1 MTMMRRELWRTL
13 FGAVGI
19 ALMTVTFS
27 AKVTAQVPDAVISW
41 PDILYVNGRIV
52 TFDNTKVN
60 DNPGSVVEAM
70 AVRDEKILAL
80 GSAADIMKFKG
91 PKTKVV
97 DLKGANVLPGL
108 IDSHN
113 HIQGPA
119 ARRATRIFKLSTT
132 TPGFYVRIKVEKTAK
147 ETLAKIKKSIDQL
160 RAAVTVGIDDW
171 ISIELIRDRKKGYPS
186 IATVSHL
193 MDTKDP
199 KDAKITQKHLD
210 EMVPDRMFLLH
221 SAAGIQRLRRMKM
234 NQWVRVDQGP
244 TGKPVKKALFKIKF
258 SWLPWKY
265 RTEPEPP
272 TMSAMALDHERGI
285 IAAGTP
291 ASHRINLLNSYSYK
305 RTKERW
311 PSIDGAL
318 TKDARG
324 MKDAAK
330 RGLIKS
336 SPLRGELKDIWK
348 SKPTPAQFAEGVKAT
363 AFNHIWKLGVT
374 QLSTRLDEPFE
385 VAGYYN
391 LWREE
396 KRIPYRIGWHY
407 EHHRLP
413 AVGPAVS
420 KSLYTTIGDQ
430 SVGADYNPW
439 VWLLGVG
446 SEGDGDAVTRAC
458 LGPDLPAL
466 PGKEKY
472 VKEELERCPPWVRG
486 DKKNMGPLGEG
497 IWNALNSGWRMVGL
511 HGVGSHMI
519 RLFVHRL
526 EDAMK
531 MNPDLTLKRVRAA
544 RHGFSHGTMIGK
556 VPEIMAMARKYNFY
570 LPVDVGRSIRDES
583 AAINEFYGPE
593 GYEFQAPIASMID
606 AGVHVLADDAS
617 FKDVEVFV
625 TRYDPDTKKTMQ
637 PKEKID
643 RVTSYKLHTII
654 PAEFNFSEMLTGSL
668 EVGKFADFIVID
680 KDFLDPKAVP
690 NNKIG
695 DIKVLMTV
703 ISGAVVWTHKD
714 APKSL
719 KKLPH
724 VYGRTYKL
732 HRKANY
738 RLGSTG

>member
-1 MTMMRRELWRTL
+1 
-13 FGAVGI
+13 
-19 ALMTVTFS
+19 MTVTP
-27 AKVTAQVPDAVISW
+27 TARVAAQIPDAVLAW

-52 TFDNTKVN
+52 TFDDTKIN
-60 DNPGSVVEAM
+60 NNPGSVVESM
-70 AVRDEKILAL
+70 AVRDEKIIAL
-80 GSAADIMKFKG
+80 GSRGDIIKMKG

-119 ARRATRIFKLSTT
+119 ARRATRIFKLSST
-132 TPGFYVRIKVEKTAK
+132 TPGFYVRIKVAKTPK

-160 RAAVTVGIDDW
+160 RAAVKVGKDDW
-171 ISIELIRDRKKGYPS
+171 ISVELLRDRKMGYPS

-199 KDAKITQKHLD
+199 KDAKITQGHLD
-210 EMVPDRMFLLH
+210 AMVSDRMFLVH
-221 SAAGIQRLRRMKM
+221 SAAGIQRLKRMKT
-234 NQWVRVDQGP
+234 NQWLRLDAGP
-244 TGKPVKKALFKIKF
+244 DGKPVRKPLFMVKF
-258 SWLPWKY
+258 SWLPRKY
-265 RTEPEPP
+265 RTQPQPP
-272 TMSAMALDHERGI
+272 AISQLALDHERGI
-285 IAAGTP
+285 IAADTP
-291 ASHRINLLNSYSYK
+291 ASHRINLLNSYGYK
-305 RTKERW
+305 RTKELW
-311 PSIDGAL
+311 PDIDGAL

-336 SPLRGELKDIWK
+336 SPLRGELQDIWK
-348 SKPTPAQFAEGVKAT
+348 SKPTPAQFAEGVKST
-363 AFNHIWKLGVT
+363 AFDLIWKLGVT
-374 QLSTRLDEPFE
+374 QISTRLDEPFE
-385 VAGYYN
+385 VAGFYN

-396 KRIPYRIGWHY
+396 KRVPYRIGWHY

-420 KSLYTTIGDQ
+420 RSVYTTIGNQ

-439 VWLLGVG
+439 IWLLGVG
-446 SEGDGDAVTRAC
+446 SEGDGDSVTRAC

-466 PGKEKY
+466 PGKEIY

-486 DKKNMGPLGEG
+486 DKKNVGPLGEG
-497 IWNALNSGWRMVGL
+497 VWKALNTGWRMVGL
-511 HGVGSHMI
+511 HGIGSHMI

-531 MNPDLTLKRVRAA
+531 MNPDMTLERVRAA

-556 VPEIMAMARKYNFY
+556 VPEVMAMARKYNLY
-570 LPVDVGRSIRDES
+570 LPVDVARSIRDETE
-583 AAINEFYGPE
+583 AIDEFYGPE

-606 AGVHVLADDAS
+606 AGVKVLADADAS
-617 FKDVEVFV
+617 FEDVGVFV
-625 TRYDPDTKKTMQ
+625 TRHNPDTKKTMQ

-643 RVTSYKLHTII
+643 RVTSYKLHTIV
-654 PAEFNFSEMLTGSL
+654 PAEFNFSETVTGNL

-680 KDFLDPKAVP
+680 KDFLDSKAVP
-690 NNKIG
+690 DDKIG

-703 ISGAVVWTHKD
+703 ISGAVVWTSD
-714 APKSL
+714 AAPEAF

-724 VYGRTYKL
+724 VYGRKYKL
-732 HRKANY
+732 HNKANY
-738 RLGSTG
+738 VLGSTK

>member
-1 MTMMRRELWRTL
+1 MMRRGLWCAV
-13 FGAVGI
+13 FGVIGV
-19 ALMTVTFS
+19 ALMTVTS
-27 AKVTAQVPDAVISW
+27 SLKVTAQVPDAVIAW
-41 PDILYVNGRIV
+41 PDVLYVNGKIV
-52 TFDNTKVN
+52 TFDDTKVN
-60 DNPGSVVEAM
+60 GNPGSIVEAM

-80 GSAADIMKFKG
+80 GSRLDIMKMKG

-119 ARRATRIFKLSTT
+119 ARRATGIFKLSTT
-132 TPGFYVRIKVEKTAK
+132 TPGYYLRMKVEKTPE
-147 ETLAKIKKSIDQL
+147 ETLAKIKKAIDQL
-160 RAAVTVGIDDW
+160 RAAVTVGKDDW
-171 ISIELIRDRKKGYPS
+171 ISIELRRDRKKGYPS

-199 KDAKITQKHLD
+199 KDAKITQQHLD
-210 EMVPDRMFLLH
+210 KLVPDRMFLLH
-221 SAAGIQRLRRMKM
+221 SAAGIQRLRGMKV
-234 NQWVRVDQGP
+234 NEWVRVDRGP
-244 TGKPVKKALFKIKF
+244 DGKPVKKPLFMVKF
-258 SWLPWKY
+258 SWLPWQH
-265 RTEPEPP
+265 RTEPGRP
-272 TMSAMALDHERGI
+272 TLSALALDHERGI
-285 IAAGTP
+285 IAADTP
-291 ASHRINLLNSYSYK
+291 ASHRINLLNSYGYA

-311 PSIDGAL
+311 PDMDGAL
-318 TKDARG
+318 TKDDRG

-336 SPLRGELKDIWK
+336 SPLRGELQDIWK
-348 SKPTPAQFAEGVKAT
+348 SKPTPAQFAEGVKST
-363 AFNHIWKLGVT
+363 AFDHLWKLGVT
-374 QLSTRLDEPFE
+374 QISTRLDEPFE
-385 VAGYYN
+385 VAGFYN

-396 KRIPYRIGWHY
+396 KRVPYRIGWHY

-420 KSLYTTIGDQ
+420 RSLYTTIGDQ

-446 SEGDGDAVTRAC
+446 SEGDGDSVTRAC

-486 DKKNMGPLGEG
+486 DRKNMGPLGEG
-497 IWNALNSGWRMVGL
+497 VWKALDTGWRMVGL

-519 RLFVHRL
+519 RLFVRRL
-526 EDAMK
+526 EEAMK
-531 MNPDLTLKRVRAA
+531 KNPDLTLERVRAA

-556 VPEIMAMARKYNFY
+556 VPEVLAMARKYNFY
-570 LPVDVGRSIRDES
+570 LPVDVGRSIRDETE
-583 AAINEFYGPE
+583 AIDAFYGPE

-617 FKDVEVFV
+617 FEDVEVFV
-625 TRYDPDTKKTMQ
+625 TRNNPDTKKTMQ

-643 RVTSYKLHTII
+643 RVTSYKLHTIV
-654 PAEFNFSEMLTGSL
+654 PAEFNFSETVTGSL
-668 EVGKFADFIVID
+668 EAGKFADFIVID
-680 KDFLDPKAVP
+680 RDFLDTKAVP
-690 NNKIG
+690 DAQIG

-703 ISGAVVWTHKD
+703 ISGAVVWTDDD
-714 APKSL
+714 APEAF

-724 VYGRTYKL
+724 VYGRKYEL

-738 RLGSTG
+738 VLGSTE